1 MASKTISGSAKYSG
15 TTRTVSL
22 TVTSDPG
29 STSASWSVTS
39 SPSSG
44 TRPFTKI
51 RATVNGTNVVNTSY
65 PSSFPSNANGNNFAT
80 YGGTRTGTCTVPA
93 YGDVSMSLG
102 CGVGHNNNTDI
113 SVSGTLSKPRPTWTV
128 SYNANGGTSTPSS
141 QTVYQGEACTLASKI
156 SRNNSSST
164 SNVTITVGYN
174 ANGGSSTPS
183 NSTGTAVNTTTT
195 TYTFSQWAAGS
206 TSGTKYNAGASF
218 TPSSNT
224 TMYATWSTSSSTAR
238 TSNPSI
244 TLRGAISRANT
255 TVSSY
260 NVSYNANGGSSTPAT
275 QTATKTRSYSFGGWN
290 TNSSGTGTN
299 YSASTAYTFSA
310 NATLY
315 AKWSSSDSGG
325 SITLPAAISRAN
337 SSAAGYSVTYNANGG
352 SGAPSAQT
360 SASRPITYTF
370 KKWAAGS
377 TSGTQY
383 SAGASYTPSAATTM
397 YALWNSSTATNSAWT
412 CSSTVPTRTG
422 YTFLGWSESS
432 TATTATYQ
440 PGTAYTLT
448 SGKTLYAV
456 WQINNYYID
465 VNGYNDNTN
474 ASNITGYGK
483 FDMYINNTLAAT
495 QITDYYQ
502 SHPYGTTYEIKNIT
516 PEWGIKYN
524 GVQSGVL
531 KGTIGVG
538 DVSTRLSFTTL
549 PVVVNANVNGG
560 WEQGILYVNV
570 NGEWRKA
577 KALNIR
583 QTDDWKKL
591 DKFDFTL

>member
-1 MASKTISGSAKYSG
+1 MASKTISGSAKYNG

-44 TRPFTKI
+44 TRPYTKI
-51 RATVNGTNVVNTSY
+51 RATVGNTNVVNTSY

-93 YGDVSMSLG
+93 YGDVALSLG

-128 SYNANGGTSTPSS
+128 SYNANGGSSTPGST
-141 QTVYQGEACTLASKI
+141 TVYQGEACTLAGAI
-156 SRNNSSST
+156 SRNKATST
-164 SNVTITVGYN
+164 ANQTITISYN

-195 TYTFSQWAAGS
+195 TYSFSKWAAGS
-206 TSGTKYNAGASF
+206 TSGTQYSAGASY
-218 TPSSNT
+218 TPSGNT
-224 TMYATWSTSSSTAR
+224 TMYAIWSSSSSTAR

-255 TVSSY
+255 TVYSY

-275 QTATKTRSYSFGGWN
+275 QTATRIRSYSFGGWN

-299 YSASTAYTFSA
+299 RSASTAYTFSE

-315 AKWSSSDSGG
+315 AKWTQSESGG
-325 SITLPAAISRAN
+325 SITLPGAISRAN
-337 SSAAGYSVTYNANGG
+337 SSVAGYSVTYNANGG
-352 SGAPSAQT
+352 SGAPATQT
-360 SASRPITYTF
+360 SANRTTTYTF
-370 KKWAAGS
+370 NKWAAGS
-377 TSGTQY
+377 ASGTQY

-397 YALWNSSTATNSAWT
+397 YATWNSSTPTESAWT
-412 CSSTVPTRTG
+412 CSSTIPTRTG
-422 YTFLGWSESS
+422 YTFLGWSESA
-432 TATTATYQ
+432 TATSATYTA
-440 PGTAYTLT
+440 GTAYTLT
-448 SGKTLYAV
+448 SAKTLYAV
-456 WQINNYYID
+456 WKINSYTID
-465 VNGYNDNTN
+465 INGLVDNI
-474 ASNITGYGK
+474 SLGNINGYGK
-483 FDMYINNTLAAT
+483 FDMYINDVLVGS
-495 QITDYYQ
+495 QLTDYNQ
-502 SHPYGTTYEIKNIT
+502 LQPYGTSYELKNIT
-516 PEWGIKYN
+516 PDWGIKYN
-524 GVQSGVL
+524 GVQSGII
-531 KGTIGVG
+531 KGTVGVG
-538 DVSTRLSFTTL
+538 NVTTTLSFTTL
-549 PVVVNANVNGG
+549 PVVVNANVNGA

-583 QTDDWKKL
+583 QTDDWKRL
-591 DKFDFTL
+591 DKFDFSL

>member
-1 MASKTISGSAKYSG
+1 MASKTISGTASWSG
-15 TTRTVSL
+15 SSRTVSL

-51 RATVNGTNVVNTSY
+51 RATVHQTNVVDTSY

-93 YGDVSMSLG
+93 YGDVALSLG

-113 SVSGTLSKPRPTWTV
+113 SVSGVLSKPRPTWTV

-337 SSAAGYSVTYNANGG
+337 GSAAGYSVTYNANGG

-360 SASRPITYTF
+360 SANRTITYTF
-370 KKWAAGS
+370 NKWAAGS

-465 VNGYNDNTN
+465 VNGRNDNTD
-474 ASNITGYGK
+474 AGNITGYGK

-531 KGTIGVG
+531 KGTVGVG

-549 PVVVNANVNGG
+549 PVVVNANVNGA